1 MVDARGFSCPMPV
14 AMVRKE
20 VMANKPAELE
30 VLVDDR
36 CAVENI
42 TRFGENNGY
51 NVTVTRSG
59 EEFRLVLKK

>member
-1 MVDARGFSCPMPV
+1 MVDARGFTCPMPV

-20 VMANKPAELE
+20 VKANDPKELE

-42 TRFGENNGY
+42 TRFAGNNGY
-51 NVTVTRSG
+51 TVSCTQNG
-59 EEFRLVLKK
+59 AEFRLLLTK